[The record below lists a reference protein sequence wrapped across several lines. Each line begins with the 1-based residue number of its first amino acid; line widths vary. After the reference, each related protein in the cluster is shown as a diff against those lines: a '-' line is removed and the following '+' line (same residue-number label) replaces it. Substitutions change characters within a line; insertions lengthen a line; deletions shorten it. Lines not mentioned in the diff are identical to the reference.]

1 MRQVNV
7 IFTRALRPGP
17 PSPAPL
23 VRHEQLEAHA
33 EQTDRAV
40 ELE

>member
-17 PSPAPL
+17 P
-23 VRHEQLEAHA
+23 
-33 EQTDRAV
+33 TTRAV
-40 ELE
+40 QRVEEAGYQP